1 MKKRH
6 NFTLVEM
13 LTVIAIIAILAG
25 IVTPVVIISKQ
36 RGLKSRAESEIT
48 SIISALK
55 QLDADYG
62 KVLKKTATANTYEI
76 GSQTVT
82 AADDIATV
90 TGDAYN
96 AMIAELSAPKNSA
109 FTTVKPVSVNKRK
122 KVYLEPQKG
131 FNPAEA
137 YTGQTGLLYRDPWGN
152 PYKIMVK
159 VTKDDELKLNATKT
173 IVGNY
178 AVYSFGP
185 DKKDNNGCSAD
196 LDVCI
201 STGDHKNHD
210 DIASWNL

>member
-82 AADDIATV
+82 AADNIATV
-90 TGDAYN
+90 TGTVYD
-96 AMIAELSAPKNSA
+96 AMIAELSAPKNSGL
-109 FTTVKPVSVNKRK
+109 TISVNKRK

-159 VTKDDELKLNATKT
+159 VTKDDELKLNAAKT

>member
-76 GSQTVT
+76 GGQEVT
-82 AADDIATV
+82 ATATDKIATV
-90 TGDAYN
+90 TGNAYD
-96 AMIAELSAPKNSA
+96 AMIAELSAPKNSGL
-109 FTTVKPVSVNKRK
+109 TVSVNKRK

-131 FNPAEA
+131 FNPAEV

-159 VTKDDELKLNATKT
+159 VTKDDELKLNADKT